1 MTGAQPSRL
10 LARLRMDASEDAGA
24 PVDLVLHTA
33 LLVISSFVI
42 VAPVNVS
49 LVFIRRAPTLFR
61 KAFVESFI

>member
-1 MTGAQPSRL
+1 
-10 LARLRMDASEDAGA
+10 MDASEDAGA